1 LLVDD
6 PLVDELPARELLE
19 LTDVLDDVLD
29 SKLDDALELP
39 LDGPKLSLL
48 LVATLPVLDPELR
61 LELELEPEL
70 IGDTVTVLDTY
81 TVLAVLTGHIFSSL
95 VNVMTMTWPSARRTR
110 HAARSAARRNVKAI
124 DVAIGKAKLMRTK
137 RRVGRRA
144 PPAEDEACYVPR
156 ARREFQ
162 ARGGMELERGLIYA
176 RRSMGGMGS

>member
-1 LLVDD
+1 V
-6 PLVDELPARELLE
+6 P
-19 LTDVLDDVLD
+19 DDVLD

-70 IGDTVTVLDTY
+70 IGDTVSVLDIY

-110 HAARSAARRNVKAI
+110 HAARSAARRNVEAI
-124 DVAIGKAKLMRTK
+124 DVAIDLAIGKAKLMRTK